1 MPLTDDATSP
11 VAAVRPNPSSAV
23 TAPLDTSTRTP
34 RPSPLAGDT
43 GVPGVTA
50 PASRDV
56 AVVPPPTRPTTE
68 PAKPEGVDEPVPAN
82 GTKEASDSDGADDR
96 PGPPVLPNMHR
107 VVWRTIV
114 KSWDDGII
122 GWAAQ
127 AAFWQALSLPPLLLG
142 LLGSVGYVAGWFG
155 PGTVDIVYDRII
167 EFAQRTF
174 TETVVDDLITPT
186 VDSVLG
192 RGRIGLM
199 SVGFILSLWAGS
211 SAMSCFIA
219 SIAKAHDQ
227 HEVRHPVWQR
237 FFALFLY
244 VGFLFVAVFLLPLVA
259 LGPNYLRAIVPESW
273 GSFVTTL
280 IDYGYFPFVAVL
292 LLFVLTTLY
301 HLALPNPLPWHRLI
315 GGAIV
320 AGVFFWVA
328 SYVLRIYLTKI
339 TEAGVSYGALATPIA
354 FLLFTFSLGFGIV
367 IGAEFNAAVQQFWP
381 AKASTTTQV
390 RHWVNSQTS
399 DITGQ
404 LKTIPDRLS
413 SGPIRRPTRDHRG
426 GD

>member
-1 MPLTDDATSP
+1 MVPAVPPGP
-11 VAAVRPNPSSAV
+11 VSTAV
-23 TAPLDTSTRTP
+23 TAPIGD
-34 RPSPLAGDT
+34 PLADVGAAT
-43 GVPGVTA
+43 EPLRAPLRSA
-50 PASRDV
+50 PASGDV
-56 AVVPPPTRPTTE
+56 EVLRGAKGSTE
-68 PAKPEGVDEPVPAN
+68 PDAGSEKTGNDDPERTEAASEP
-82 GTKEASDSDGADDR
+82 GL
-96 PGPPVLPNMHR
+96 PVLPNIHR

-155 PGTVDIVYDRII
+155 PDTVDVVYARII
-167 EFAQRTF
+167 DFAGRTF
-174 TETVVDDLITPT
+174 TPTVVDDLITPT

-199 SVGFILSLWAGS
+199 SVGFVLSLWAGS
-211 SAMSCFIA
+211 SAVSCFIA
-219 SIAKAHDQ
+219 SIAHAHDQ

-244 VGFLFVAVFLLPLVA
+244 VGFLSVAVFLLPLVA

-399 DITGQ
+399 DFTGQ
-404 LKTIPDRLS
+404 LRTLPDRLS
-413 SGPIRRPTRDHRG
+413 SGPIRRQARHRDRG
-426 GD
+426 

>member
-23 TAPLDTSTRTP
+23 TAPLDTTIRTP
-34 RPSPLAGDT
+34 RRPAPLAGDT
-43 GVPGVTA
+43 EIPGVTA

-56 AVVPPPTRPTTE
+56 AVVHDRPE
-68 PAKPEGVDEPVPAN
+68 KPEGVDEPVPAN
-82 GTKEASDSDGADDR
+82 GAKAASDSDDAENE

-259 LGPNYLRAIVPESW
+259 LGPNYLRAIVPES
-273 GSFVTTL
+273 
-280 IDYGYFPFVAVL
+280 
-292 LLFVLTTLY
+292 
-301 HLALPNPLPWHRLI
+301 
-315 GGAIV
+315 GGR
-320 AGVFFWVA
+320 
-328 SYVLRIYLTKI
+328 S
-339 TEAGVSYGALATPIA
+339 
-354 FLLFTFSLGFGIV
+354 
-367 IGAEFNAAVQQFWP
+367 
-381 AKASTTTQV
+381 
-390 RHWVNSQTS
+390 
-399 DITGQ
+399 
-404 LKTIPDRLS
+404 
-413 SGPIRRPTRDHRG
+413 
-426 GD
+426 

>member
-1 MPLTDDATSP
+1 MSG
-11 VAAVRPNPSSAV
+11 AV
-23 TAPLDTSTRTP
+23 TAPIGGDAATAPLRAP
-34 RPSPLAGDT
+34 RRP
-43 GVPGVTA
+43 A
-50 PASRDV
+50 PASGDV
-56 AVVPPPTRPTTE
+56 EVLAAGPTPVGPVRPGADDRPTTE
-68 PAKPEGVDEPVPAN
+68 PPPPADDPATEQDRSGTDDPVPAA
-82 GTKEASDSDGADDR
+82 T
-96 PGPPVLPNMHR
+96 PGPPVLPNIHR
-107 VVWRTIV
+107 VIWRTIV

-142 LLGSVGYVAGWFG
+142 LLGSVGYISGWFG
-155 PGTVDIVYDRII
+155 PDTVDVIYARIVD
-167 EFAQRTF
+167 FAERTF
-174 TETVVDDLITPT
+174 TPTVVDDLIIPT

-192 RGRIGLM
+192 RGRIGPM

-211 SAMSCFIA
+211 SAVSCFIA
-219 SIAKAHDQ
+219 SIAHAHNQ

-244 VGFLFVAVFLLPLVA
+244 VGFLSVAVFLLPLVA

-273 GSFVTTL
+273 GSFITSA
-280 IDYGYFPFVAVL
+280 IDYGYFPFVAIVL
-292 LLFVLTTLY
+292 LLVLTTLY

-367 IGAEFNAAVQQFWP
+367 IGAEFNASVQQFWP
-381 AKASTTTQV
+381 AKESTTTQV

-399 DITGQ
+399 DFTGQ
-404 LKTIPDRLS
+404 LRTLPDRLS
-413 SGPIRRPTRDHRG
+413 SGPIRRHHHRDSDHG
-426 GD
+426 

>member
-11 VAAVRPNPSSAV
+11 VAVVRPNPSSAV
-23 TAPLDTSTRTP
+23 TAPLDTTIRTP
-34 RPSPLAGDT
+34 RRPAPLAGDT
-43 GVPGVTA
+43 DVPGVTA

-56 AVVPPPTRPTTE
+56 AVVHDRPE
-68 PAKPEGVDEPVPAN
+68 KPEGVDEPVPAN
-82 GTKEASDSDGADDR
+82 GAKAASDSDDAENE

-280 IDYGYFPFVAVL
+280 IDFGYFPFVAVL

-399 DITGQ
+399 DFTGQ

-413 SGPIRRPTRDHRG
+413 SGPIRRPTRDRES
-426 GD
+426 D